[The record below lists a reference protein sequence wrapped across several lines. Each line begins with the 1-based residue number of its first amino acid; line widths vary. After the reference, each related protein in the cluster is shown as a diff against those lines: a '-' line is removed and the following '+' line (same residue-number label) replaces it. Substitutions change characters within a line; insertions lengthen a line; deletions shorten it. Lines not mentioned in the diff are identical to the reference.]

1 MFNSITI
8 TSSNA
13 KAMLE
18 LLKQTE
24 LMVDIIDSTPNGS
37 ITLLSEDAESTFNYE
52 ELATAIIKLQ
62 QSCKNVL
69 INDIV
74 KLLPF
79 ANDEILEDLFT
90 EEFVCK
96 IPRKDVWLLNLVLA
110 NKSIPIKQF
119 LKCLTDEDIKQLK
132 TATLFGVYSIMGMGI
147 YNPISNSIVISESQR
162 LMMEAL
168 GRGYLVWDNP
178 LGEFCS
184 NDLEYYKRQYETVGI
199 KVFSNNII
207 HCSKNS
213 YGVSTCEENEDYT
226 NTILYVPYYLLDY
239 AIPSFTELCQT
250 VATRWINE
258 WSSCYKDLGWGFTFG
273 GISTPMG
280 FIECDVFKMMSIV
293 LPLTIDLSKI
303 VEDCANNFDK
313 LQKIVKTL
321 ASLYDKQ
328 PRKVEVKSNG
338 TILVTRKNNFEKML
352 NYNLKL

>member
-1 MFNSITI
+1 MTNSITI

-13 KAMLE
+13 KAVLE

-24 LMVDIIDSTPNGS
+24 LMVGLIDSTPNGS
-37 ITLLSEDAESTFNYE
+37 ITLLSEASETSFNYE

-79 ANDEILEDLFT
+79 AGDEILEDLFT
-90 EEFVCK
+90 TDFVSK
-96 IPRKDVWLLNLVLA
+96 INRKDIWLLNLVLA
-110 NKSIPIKQF
+110 NKSISIKQF
-119 LKCLTDEDIKQLK
+119 LKCLTDEDLKQLK
-132 TATLFGVYSIMGMGI
+132 TATLFGVYSIMGIGI
-147 YNPISNSIVISESQR
+147 YNPISNSIVISESQH

-178 LGEFCS
+178 LGEFCAS
-184 NDLEYYKRQYETVGI
+184 DLEYYKRQYETVGI

-207 HCSKNS
+207 HCSKPP
-213 YGVSTCEENEDYT
+213 YGAPTCEENEDST
-226 NTILYVPYYLLDY
+226 NTILYVPYHLLDY
-239 AIPSFTELCQT
+239 VIPSFTELCQT

-258 WSSCYKDLGWGFTFG
+258 WSSCYKELGWEFTFS

-293 LPLTIDLSKI
+293 LPSTVDLSKI
-303 VEDCANNFDK
+303 VKDSANNFDK

-328 PRKVEVKSNG
+328 PRKVDVESNG
-338 TILVTRKNNFEKML
+338 TILVTRKNI
-352 NYNLKL
+352 